1 MTKLL
6 PLFLPRLVLRAGAQF
21 CMMASSEQVSG
32 VFVLHVQYVNSASD
46 SRSSGQNPVYRES
59 STVSSI
65 LQNITHIQSMIF
77 PKHY

>member
-1 MTKLL
+1 MYKCKICMTNLL

-21 CMMASSEQVSG
+21 CMIALSEQVSG
-32 VFVLHVQYVNSASD
+32 VLVLHSQYVNSASD

-65 LQNITHIQSMIF
+65 LENKTHS
-77 PKHY
+77 